1 MTIGEVVGVLAL
13 VVAGLSLW
21 DTHQERVKEDRDRAA
36 AERRAAGEAVF
47 TMRGVVEA
55 DGQRLRLEPVH
66 DDQVIQSQSFVFPA
80 KLRGGEVRT
89 TGDAR
94 IEADW
99 IADGLRR
106 NGPKAGHGD
115 GGDLSAPVGVTTT
128 YLVDGQTVTDQS
140 IYLIGYTLKPRLLL
154 GAKVELEGL
163 SLARRG
169 VAGDL
174 RAKVEAMWRGY
185 SPLSQAI
192 SRALTSSGR
201 SC

>member
-1 MTIGEVVGVLAL
+1 VLAL

-21 DTHQERVKEDRDRAA
+21 DAHQERAKEDRDRAA

-47 TMRGVVEA
+47 VMRGVVEA

-66 DDQVIQSQSFVFPA
+66 ADEVIQSQTFVFPA
-80 KLRGGEVRT
+80 KVRGDVVRT

-94 IEADW
+94 IDADW
-99 IADGLRR
+99 VTDGLRKS
-106 NGPKAGHGD
+106 GPSAGRGD
-115 GGDLSAPVGVTTT
+115 GGDLLVPVGVTTT
-128 YLVDGQTVTDQS
+128 YLADGQAVSDQS
-140 IYLIGYTLKPRLLL
+140 IYLVGYRLRPRWLL

-174 RAKVEAMWRGY
+174 RGKVEAMWR
-185 SPLSQAI
+185 
-192 SRALTSSGR
+192 
-201 SC
+201 